1 MVSVDNISD
10 NKDRSAKPDQ
20 LTEKDP
26 FFNAFKEINDQ
37 KDLEILLTDDNK
49 KRKSSCVG
57 EENLETGDGVVK
69 VKKYAL
75 KKPKKN

>member
-1 MVSVDNISD
+1 MSVDNFSD
-10 NKDRSAKPDQ
+10 NKDHSAKPDQ

-26 FFNAFKEINDQ
+26 IFDAFKEINDQ
-37 KDLEILLTDDNK
+37 KDLEILLTDNNK
-49 KRKSSCVG
+49 KRKSSCVR
-57 EENLETGDGVVK
+57 EENLETGDRVVK